1 MIRTLVL
8 IYRKDKALSPRGAGF
23 HRSGERVCRRG
34 TDPRKGG
41 LPRSSKRV
49 ESVMNRVLKTSSIRI
64 ATARKEAY
72 FRSVEELPSELKKE
86 IKKAL
91 EGPDTETL
99 YIANQAAY
107 ERIGELTWQRQ
118 DSESGVEEK
127 QLFHRKRQAL
137 ATLGALLSAAALT
150 WVVLTLFDK
159 RKPRQ
164 ELGIEVRGLLRH
176 HTTPEGYLRDLPHI
190 DRAEKKRDLSLT
202 RADLIDGKRR
212 SHARS

>member
-1 MIRTLVL
+1 
-8 IYRKDKALSPRGAGF
+8 
-23 HRSGERVCRRG
+23 
-34 TDPRKGG
+34 
-41 LPRSSKRV
+41 
-49 ESVMNRVLKTSSIRI
+49 MNRVLKTSSIRI

-127 QLFHRKRQAL
+127 QFFHRKRQVL

-159 RKPRQ
+159 P
-164 ELGIEVRGLLRH
+164 
-176 HTTPEGYLRDLPHI
+176 
-190 DRAEKKRDLSLT
+190 
-202 RADLIDGKRR
+202 
-212 SHARS
+212 